1 MFKSLYTKTLFD
13 LRWLLFG
20 WAAGVAFV
28 AAITMALYTSLSQ
41 SGIHS
46 ILATVPDSLKP
57 LIGSVDD
64 YTTIPGFI
72 GQQIFGPN
80 LYIMT
85 IVMAIIVTISVT
97 VTQEDDRRL
106 QTLLSLPITRASVF
120 LQKWFAIFTIV
131 TLASASVIVGVY
143 IGLVSVDKT
152 ADPNRLL
159 ESVAA
164 FILINV
170 TFAAITFALGMFSGK
185 RGLTVTVASAYTV
198 ACLIISELAPSTD
211 KLKLADKFSLLHYY
225 NNPQVMQHGL
235 NSIHM
240 IVLGSVCLVALILSF
255 VRFKHRNIGT

>member
-1 MFKSLYTKTLFD
+1 MFKSIYTKTLFD
-13 LRWLLFG
+13 LRWLLLG
-20 WAAGVAFV
+20 WSAGIAFV
-28 AAITMALYTSLSQ
+28 AAITMALYNSLSQ
-41 SGIHS
+41 SGINS

-64 YTTIPGFI
+64 YTTVPGFI

-85 IVMAIIVTISVT
+85 IIMAIILTISVT

-106 QTLLSLPITRASVF
+106 QTLLSLPVTRASVF
-120 LQKWFAIFTIV
+120 LQKWLAVLTV
-131 TLASASVIVGVY
+131 VALASASVIVGIYV
-143 IGLVSVDKT
+143 GLLAVDKT
-152 ADPNRLL
+152 TDVSRLL

-170 TFAAITFALGMFSGK
+170 TFATITYALGMFSGK
-185 RGLTVTVASAYTV
+185 RGLTITVASAYAV

-211 KLKLADKFSLLHYY
+211 KLKFVDKFSLLHYY

-235 NSIHM
+235 NDTHL
-240 IVLGSVCLVALILSF
+240 IVLGSACLITIIISLI
-255 VRFKHRNIGT
+255 RFKHRNIGT